1 MRAGKQGLLYKIT
14 AVLFAVI
21 FAGCG
26 AETEVSGVQTTDAPA
41 PGREGML
48 DEASFEYEAPTSVP
62 SIIVD
67 LVGYSPGSEKK
78 AIISSV
84 EMPDSFTVLDSVT
97 GETVYSGVVKLSDMA
112 DPQGNPVGIADFTEF
127 DEPGEYRIEAPY
139 IGTGMVFSIRDG
151 IYDELLAEAFDRLE
165 LLRCS
170 SARNGNCHSKTV
182 PLESDG
188 GIMLDVKGG
197 WHTGKGGER
206 DVVKGCM
213 AVYDLITAYEY
224 APKSFTDKMGIPE
237 SGNKIPDILDEAM
250 VELNWLFK
258 MQNPETGGVYSAV
271 TLQDDELVVEG
282 EATRATVYFC
292 VVMTHF
298 SYVIRKF
305 DGKYSTKC
313 LNAAVKAWKC
323 LDANKELVSA
333 EQMYRAAVELY
344 KATGQGAYKKAI
356 DAYLKD
362 NAGNPMD
369 SRVAVDAA
377 ITHMSTARATDMAQC
392 EKLMTSF
399 MDRTHSKVSSARN
412 NAFFV
417 ESVDMTAGEL
427 LRNTEE
433 LVITDYIISSVEYMK
448 IEENYLHYLCGRN
461 PSSKVMLDFPYDP
474 DGYAML
480 LVLLGRLKDGR
491 Q

>member
-1 MRAGKQGLLYKIT
+1 MLIKRGSALILIMVLT
-14 AVLFAVI
+14 AASL
-21 FAGCG
+21 AGCG
-26 AETEVSGVQTTDAPA
+26 TETIVQGNTVVNTAE
-41 PGREGML
+41 PGKDGML
-48 DEASFEYEAPTSVP
+48 DEAVIDYEAEMSVP

-67 LVGYSPGSEKK
+67 LVGYQPGTEKK

-84 EMPDSFTVLDSVT
+84 ELPDSFTIKDAET
-97 GETVYSGVVKLSDMA
+97 GETVYSGTVKVSDLSDPRG
-112 DPQGNPVGIADFTEF
+112 DSVGIADFSDF

-139 IGTGMVFSIRDG
+139 IGTGMVFSIREG
-151 IYDELLAEAFDRLE
+151 IYDELLAGVFDSLE

-170 SARNGNCHSKTV
+170 SARNGNCHSKDV
-182 PLESDG
+182 PLETDAETL
-188 GIMLDVKGG
+188 LDVKGG
-197 WHTGKGGER
+197 WHTGRGGER
-206 DVVKGCM
+206 DVVTGCM

-271 TLQDDELVVEG
+271 TLQDESLVVEG

-323 LDANKELVSA
+323 LDANRELVSP

-344 KATGQGAYKKAI
+344 KATGQAAYKKAI

-362 NAGNPMD
+362 NADNPLET
-369 SRVAVDAA
+369 RVAVDAA
-377 ITHMSTARATDMAQC
+377 ITHMSTARATDMDRC

-399 MDRTHSKVSSARN
+399 MDRTHSKVAAARN

-461 PSSKVMLDFPYDP
+461 PSSRVMLEFPYDP

-491 Q
+491 H

>member
-1 MRAGKQGLLYKIT
+1 MPDFRRGISIICML
-14 AVLFAVI
+14 VI
-21 FAGCG
+21 LIAFLSGCG
-26 AETEVSGVQTTDAPA
+26 SETIIPGNPVVNTTE
-41 PGREGML
+41 PGKDGML
-48 DEASFEYEAPTSVP
+48 DEAVIEYETVKSVP

-67 LVGYSPGSEKK
+67 LVGYIPGTDKK
-78 AIISSV
+78 AIISSL
-84 EMPDSFTVLDSVT
+84 EMPDSFTIRDTAT
-97 GETVYSGVVKLSDMA
+97 GEVVYTGAVKLTDMP
-112 DPQGNPVGIADFTEF
+112 DPAGNPVGIADFTDF
-127 DEPGEYRIEAPY
+127 DEPGEYRIEAPL
-139 IGTGMVFSIRDG
+139 IGTGKAFSIRDG
-151 IYDELLAEAFDRLE
+151 VYDELMAQAIDRLE

-170 SARNGNCHSKTV
+170 STRNGGCHSRNI
-182 PLESDG
+182 PIESDADTL
-188 GIMLDVKGG
+188 LDVKGG

-206 DVVKGCM
+206 DVVQGCM
-213 AVYDLITAYEY
+213 AVYDLMIAYEY
-224 APKSFTDKMGIPE
+224 SPKAFTDNMGIPE

-250 VELNWLFK
+250 VELDWLFK

-271 TLQDDELVVEG
+271 TLQDNGLVIEG

-305 DGKYSTKC
+305 DSKYSTKC

-333 EQMYRAAVELY
+333 EQRYRAAVELY
-344 KATGQGAYKKAI
+344 KATGQAAYKKAI

-362 NAGNPMD
+362 NAGNAMET
-369 SRVAVDAA
+369 RVAVDAA
-377 ITHMSTARATDMAQC
+377 ITHMSTARDTDLEQC
-392 EKLMTSF
+392 EKLMSGF
-399 MDRTHSKVSSARN
+399 MARTHAKVSAARS

-417 ESVDMTAGEL
+417 ESADMSAAEL

-433 LVITDYIISSVEYMK
+433 LVITDYIISSVEYLK

-461 PSSKVMLDFPYDP
+461 PESEIMLDFSYDP

-480 LVLLGRLKDGR
+480 LVLLGRLKDR
-491 Q
+491 R